1 MPRRRGEDSDEESD
15 SDDLE
20 DDDDTDWA
28 PEDSK
33 HKAKACTAAQVKRA
47 SKRQATSS
55 KRASEDS
62 TDDDLDSEYEKLR
75 RANMKCWRG
84 QRRERCAT
92 KLIQLLCSVT
102 RADRS
107 LSARPC
113 PINQPFIVL
122 TETKFSYRYIPVWA
136 RYSPHRT
143 RVEAHANMLSP
154 RFVDGKW

>member
-1 MPRRRGEDSDEESD
+1 MSGPKDSDRHGPMPRRRREDSDEESD

-75 RANMKCWRG
+75 RANMKRNALVLKVCV
-84 QRRERCAT
+84 RC
-92 KLIQLLCSVT
+92 LVCIVP
-102 RADRS
+102 RS
-107 LSARPC
+107 HL
-113 PINQPFIVL
+113 Q
-122 TETKFSYRYIPVWA
+122 
-136 RYSPHRT
+136 
-143 RVEAHANMLSP
+143 
-154 RFVDGKW
+154 